1 MPADRTRISVRF
13 AIIWRDSPSA
23 IGLRQ
28 TFPVQ
33 TNKIFV
39 SGLKA
44 RKGAMFAWAVQG
56 SRIGVSAYR
65 RIGVSA
71 YRRIGVSAYRRIGVW
86 GACGV
91 SERGAWDA
99 LPRVRRCTSIEH
111 ATVKIGETNGRGPRL
126 ESACIARNSKLL
138 RRALQRRTR
147 GSASTASHAPIR
159 RTPTRRY
166 ADTP

>member
-1 MPADRTRISVRF
+1 MPADRTRISGRF
-13 AIIWRDSPSA
+13 ATIWRNSPSA

-33 TNKIFV
+33 TNKIFL

-56 SRIGVSAYR
+56 S
-65 RIGVSA
+65 
-71 YRRIGVSAYRRIGVW
+71 RIGVSAYRRIGVW

-166 ADTP
+166 ADTPTRSYPIPP